1 MLLQLEL
8 ESKKI
13 YSLLRTADGLA
24 SKLQRSKEKVH
35 HSKETIARLTSDN
48 IRLQKDTSQLKHK
61 LELSRVSI
69 QRNSEQHAL
78 AVQVL
83 QKNWDVERL
92 RYQQQLEEFRKK
104 VVDQNDRDRRQWA
117 RKSFSLPLS
126 ADDESSKS
134 SGTKEGI
141 ALHSSVSFDAWE
153 SGESTCGVSFDDAWA
168 SGGSGSGD
176 SHATAS
182 SAAAA
187 AAAAARDASSAA
199 AARSKK
205 SESRAKEASKKAAA
219 AETTTRARTT
229 EINTEQA
236 PATLGA
242 SMVPA
247 KGDQGDQSEPRN
259 DPRPRFYS
267 ATEEEEEGATVIL
280 LDSMIRS
287 PDFSYFEDNSTRNT
301 LDGGGGRSGGDGGGG
316 GGDKSQ
322 SRSTSAAVQD
332 VQEQR
337 KHPHQPLRQST
348 QQPQRPHSAPPV
360 PTIISVNGTATSES
374 STSSPSNR
382 FDGAE
387 RHSSPLSTNG
397 LLRQDGCSAAPSS
410 SSRRVRTGANMWEQT
425 SEAAASAAV
434 AATRENQHYGLTKE
448 QDSSLSLG
456 DDDKS
461 LLLRLLLA
469 PEMMLVSAILAAVP
483 PRDKT
488 LLQNPL
494 MRLFASHGK
503 VARLLQWS
511 IDLEV
516 SGTQS
521 PTTLFRSD
529 SYASRMLSTFTK
541 SVGVSYLRG
550 VLSPTLRII
559 ADNADSLHR
568 YRVSTFEVNRQT
580 IHDFGGSSDTSA
592 TNLTKLILQVECVI
606 EAVVRAERLLPQ
618 SFRHLCHYLFGAVT
632 SRFQDS
638 GHNAVGALLFLRFLC
653 PALAAPEAFGISMPR
668 SRSSSP
674 AFVTRDIN
682 GVAMPSPAE
691 RRSKMLITK
700 LLQKVVS
707 GIPFSERETEMYAAN
722 SFILE
727 KHEEIKRMLM
737 RVCIPDDTYANMEGA
752 VAQDWA
758 RHQQHGLLRSNEAMR
773 TVRSLL
779 VQNFARID
787 DELPPVAFV
796 LRNKFKEAL
805 SIPVV
810 GGGSKS
816 KKKRTSPAGRPKK
829 GPGMDA
835 RLLAFVAK
843 DLGL

>member
-1 MLLQLEL
+1 MEKHVLLQLEL

-24 SKLQRSKEKVH
+24 SKLQRSKEQVH

-48 IRLQKDTSQLKHK
+48 IRLQEDTSQLKHK
-61 LELSRVSI
+61 LELSRVSL

-78 AVQVL
+78 SVQVL
-83 QKNWDVERL
+83 QKNWDAERL

-104 VVDQNDRDRRQWA
+104 VVDQNDRDRRLWA

-134 SGTKEGI
+134 SWTKEGI
-141 ALHSSVSFDAWE
+141 TLHSSVSFDAWE

-176 SHATAS
+176 SHAPAS
-182 SAAAA
+182 ASAS
-187 AAAAARDASSAA
+187 AAAARDGSSAA

-205 SESRAKEASKKAAA
+205 SESRAKESLKKAAA
-219 AETTTRARTT
+219 AAGDY
-229 EINTEQA
+229 TEQA
-236 PATLGA
+236 PATLGT

-247 KGDQGDQSEPRN
+247 KGDQSKPRN
-259 DPRPRFYS
+259 DARPRFYS

-287 PDFSYFEDNSTRNT
+287 PDFSYFEDNSTRKT
-301 LDGGGGRSGGDGGGG
+301 LDGGGGGGDGGRSGGRSGG
-316 GGDKSQ
+316 GSGDKSQ
-322 SRSTSAAVQD
+322 SRSTSDAVQD
-332 VQEQR
+332 VPNQR

-348 QQPQRPHSAPPV
+348 QQPQRPRFAPPV
-360 PTIISVNGTATSES
+360 STIISVDGTATSES
-374 STSSPSNR
+374 STSSP
-382 FDGAE
+382 
-387 RHSSPLSTNG
+387 TNG
-397 LLRQDGCSAAPSS
+397 LLRQDGSAAPSS
-410 SSRRVRTGANMWEQT
+410 SSRRVRTGANTWEQA

-434 AATRENQHYGLTKE
+434 AATRENQQQQLG
-448 QDSSLSLG
+448 SLG

-606 EAVVRAERLLPQ
+606 EAVVRAEPLLPQ

-674 AFVTRDIN
+674 AFVTRDVN

-758 RHQQHGLLRSNEAMR
+758 RHQQHELHSNEAMR

-779 VQNFARID
+779 VKNFVRID

-796 LRNKFKEAL
+796 LRSRFKEAL
-805 SIPVV
+805 SS
-810 GGGSKS
+810 GGSKS

-829 GPGMDA
+829 GPDMDA
-835 RLLAFVAK
+835 RLLAFVAN

>member
-1 MLLQLEL
+1 
-8 ESKKI
+8 
-13 YSLLRTADGLA
+13 
-24 SKLQRSKEKVH
+24 
-35 HSKETIARLTSDN
+35 
-48 IRLQKDTSQLKHK
+48 
-61 LELSRVSI
+61 
-69 QRNSEQHAL
+69 
-78 AVQVL
+78 
-83 QKNWDVERL
+83 
-92 RYQQQLEEFRKK
+92 
-104 VVDQNDRDRRQWA
+104 
-117 RKSFSLPLS
+117 
-126 ADDESSKS
+126 
-134 SGTKEGI
+134 
-141 ALHSSVSFDAWE
+141 
-153 SGESTCGVSFDDAWA
+153 
-168 SGGSGSGD
+168 
-176 SHATAS
+176 
-182 SAAAA
+182 
-187 AAAAARDASSAA
+187 
-199 AARSKK
+199 
-205 SESRAKEASKKAAA
+205 
-219 AETTTRARTT
+219 
-229 EINTEQA
+229 
-236 PATLGA
+236 
-242 SMVPA
+242 
-247 KGDQGDQSEPRN
+247 
-259 DPRPRFYS
+259 
-267 ATEEEEEGATVIL
+267 
-280 LDSMIRS
+280 
-287 PDFSYFEDNSTRNT
+287 
-301 LDGGGGRSGGDGGGG
+301 
-316 GGDKSQ
+316 
-322 SRSTSAAVQD
+322 
-332 VQEQR
+332 
-337 KHPHQPLRQST
+337 
-348 QQPQRPHSAPPV
+348 
-360 PTIISVNGTATSES
+360 
-374 STSSPSNR
+374 
-382 FDGAE
+382 
-387 RHSSPLSTNG
+387 
-397 LLRQDGCSAAPSS
+397 
-410 SSRRVRTGANMWEQT
+410 
-425 SEAAASAAV
+425 
-434 AATRENQHYGLTKE
+434 
-448 QDSSLSLG
+448 
-456 DDDKS
+456 
-461 LLLRLLLA
+461 
-469 PEMMLVSAILAAVP
+469 MMLVSAILAAVP

-606 EAVVRAERLLPQ
+606 EAVVRAEPLLPQ

-674 AFVTRDIN
+674 AFVTRDVN

-758 RHQQHGLLRSNEAMR
+758 RHQQHELHSNEAMR

-779 VQNFARID
+779 VKNFVRID

-796 LRNKFKEAL
+796 LRSRFKEAL
-805 SIPVV
+805 SS
-810 GGGSKS
+810 GGSKS

-829 GPGMDA
+829 GPDMDA
-835 RLLAFVAK
+835 RLLAFVAN